1 VIRPMLGKWSDA
13 IGRGP
18 SVAIGQ
24 GAQLIG
30 LVFILAADALP
41 LILVGGVF
49 FALSSALIGS
59 STTALAM
66 DLANPQRRGQAMATY
81 SISYQMGVGL
91 GSILSGA
98 IADLVSLSG
107 MYVGSI
113 VITLVGMGI
122 LALAWKSVPRPER

>member
-1 VIRPMLGKWSDA
+1 MPP
-13 IGRGP
+13 GP
-18 SVAIGQ
+18 RFRIAVGL
-24 GAQLIG
+24 GAQLVG
-30 LVFILAADALP
+30 LVFILVADALP
-41 LILVGGVF
+41 LILLGGVF

-66 DLANPQRRGQAMATY
+66 DLANPHRRGQAMATY

-98 IADLVSLSG
+98 IADVVSLSG

-113 VITLVGMGI
+113 VITIVGMCM
-122 LALAWKSVPRPER
+122 LALAWKYLADEIAAERMTIQFY